1 MQHLPEDI
9 INKSGLAF
17 LRAYYRMRDR
27 AGSGKTVTQPN
38 VETEGG
44 IIADGH
50 LSFNTKMG
58 EPFTATLEAT
68 SYDTIG
74 EVKYKTQGKIL
85 AWDSFA
91 IGTLVT
97 AFVFSYSYAFN
108 QFTIHKIGLIYSVIL
123 LLVLMIVMTAL
134 YFFMFRWMQRYRYI
148 YAIEQFKKYHADE
161 QWIAIGDSIFD
172 GPENKYFKEL
182 KSQCVLN
189 GFGLLSVEEDLRV
202 QLLITPSRKEVFGK
216 KRANLKFDDR
226 NLGNKKGRI
235 AQLKNFGSKIA
246 SKNPLRDKFIFKRN
260 ELGRY
265 QKSFTGQILLSV
277 FSIFLLTGIFYT
289 QLQDAPFNYVDEQA
303 YVDSLENYAQRTF
316 PEFDEPVIDTAW
328 VDPYKKEQSYLDLND
343 DRNTLTD
350 IEAGDWDGE
359 VTDSPLFGEGLIE
372 IDAISRNDKKQVIMS
387 AGDGTS
393 NTYDC
398 SRLYNM
404 HGKFYLVQDNIYS
417 SFYAAEKRIQ
427 QMNKK
432 GIPLNAFCLGCLEKG
447 NKQYVVHYDFFSAS
461 RGEAKEVV
469 ARYKKLLRKKGIKGK
484 KVSVRS
490 LEFE

>member
-27 AGSGKTVTQPN
+27 AGSGKTITSAN

-50 LSFNTKMG
+50 LSFSTKMG

-68 SYDTIG
+68 SFDTLD
-74 EVKYKTQGKIL
+74 EVKYKTQGQIL

-91 IGTLVT
+91 VGSLVT

-108 QFTIHKIGLIYSVIL
+108 QFTIHQIGLVYSVFL
-123 LLVLMIVMTAL
+123 LLGLMIVMTAL
-134 YFFMFRWMQRYRYI
+134 YFFMFRWLQRYRYI

-172 GPENKYFKEL
+172 GPENRYMKEL
-182 KSQCVLN
+182 KSQCVIN
-189 GFGLLSVEEDLRV
+189 GFGLLSVEADLRV
-202 QLLITPSRKEVFGK
+202 QLLITPSRREVFGK

-226 NLGNKKGRI
+226 NLGNQKGKL
-235 AQLKNFGSKIA
+235 AQLKKIGSKLA
-246 SKNPLRDKFIFKRN
+246 SKNPLRNQTMFKSN
-260 ELGRY
+260 AFGRY

-277 FSIFLLTGIFYT
+277 FSLFLLTGIFYK
-289 QLQDAPFNYVDEQA
+289 QLQDAPFLYVDEQA
-303 YVDSLENYAQRTF
+303 YVDSLENYQQRTF
-316 PEFDEPVIDTAW
+316 PEFDEPAIDTAW
-328 VDPYKKEQSYLDLND
+328 VDPFTKEQSYLDINE
-343 DRNTLTD
+343 DRNTLSD
-350 IEAGDWDGE
+350 IEAEDWDGIS
-359 VTDSPLFGEGLIE
+359 DSPLLGEGLIE
-372 IDAISRNDKKQVIMS
+372 IDAVPRKGKKQVILS
-387 AGDGTS
+387 AGDGTT

-398 SRLYNM
+398 ARLYNM

-417 SFYAAEKRIQ
+417 SLSAAEKRIK

-447 NKQYVVHYDFFSAS
+447 NERYVVHYDFFSAS
-461 RGEAKEVV
+461 RSEADEVV
-469 ARYKKLLRKKGIKGK
+469 KRYKRLLKKKGVKGK
-484 KVSVRS
+484 KIAVRS

>member
-1 MQHLPEDI
+1 VQHLPEDI
-9 INKSGLAF
+9 INESGLAF

-27 AGSGKTVTQPN
+27 AGSGKTVTNSN

-50 LSFNTKMG
+50 LSFSTKMG

-68 SYDTIG
+68 SYDKIG
-74 EVKYKTQGKIL
+74 EVKYKTQGQIL

-91 IGTLVT
+91 VGSLVT

-108 QFTIHKIGLIYSVIL
+108 QFTIHKIGLIYSVL
-123 LLVLMIVMTAL
+123 LLLAVMIVMTAV
-134 YFFMFRWMQRYRYI
+134 YFFMFRWLQRYRYI

-172 GPENKYFKEL
+172 GPEDKYLKEL

-189 GFGLLSVEEDLRV
+189 GFGLISVEKDLKV
-202 QLLITPSRKEVFGK
+202 QLLITPSRREVFGK

-226 NLGNKKGRI
+226 HVSPRKGKFDRM
-235 AQLKNFGSKIA
+235 KNMGSKLA
-246 SKNPLRDKFIFKRN
+246 GKNPLRHRAIFQAN
-260 ELGRY
+260 NLSRY
-265 QKSFTGQILLSV
+265 QKSFTSQILLSV

-289 QLQDAPFNYVDEQA
+289 QLQDGPFNYVNEKA
-303 YVDSLENYAQRTF
+303 YVDSLENYVQKSF
-316 PEFDEPVIDTAW
+316 PEFEDPAIDTPW
-328 VDPYKKEQSYLDLND
+328 VDPYKKQEGYLEINK
-343 DRNTLTD
+343 DRNIVSD
-350 IEAGDWDGE
+350 IEADDWDGVSE
-359 VTDSPLFGEGLIE
+359 DTPLLETGLIE
-372 IDAISRNDKKQVIMS
+372 IDAVPRKEKNQIILS
-387 AGDGTS
+387 AGDGS
-393 NTYDC
+393 MNTYDC
-398 SRLYNM
+398 ARLYNM

-417 SFYAAEKRIQ
+417 SFSAAEKRIR

-447 NKQYVVHYDFFSAS
+447 NKRYVVHYDFFAAS
-461 RGEAKEVV
+461 RKEAKEV
-469 ARYKKLLRKKGIKGK
+469 AGRYGKLLRKKGVKGK
-484 KVSVRS
+484 KVSIRS